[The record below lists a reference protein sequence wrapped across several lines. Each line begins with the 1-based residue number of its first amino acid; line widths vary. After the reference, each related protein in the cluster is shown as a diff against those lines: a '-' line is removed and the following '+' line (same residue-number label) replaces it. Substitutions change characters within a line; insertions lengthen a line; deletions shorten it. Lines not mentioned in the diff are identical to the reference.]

1 MDNLCLIGLGL
12 VGLLF
17 LTSKKNKIVNE
28 SDVFDSNSDGIN
40 ESVFIDSN
48 NDKDTISK
56 AFTLNKYFNTS
67 ELKWVIPVSEVHNHP
82 LHPFAGFDYMKL
94 NPNEPPIF
102 GRYMKMYE
110 GMENLLVKL
119 EPSVIISNSVNINNE
134 ELTLV
139 MCGHKF
145 PTISAITL
153 NFAETYN
160 TKELSICK
168 MKSIYKKMV
177 KNYTCKK
184 TIEPHIEWYNQSLWD
199 DNTYLYKNLCGDGD
213 TSSLETNQMIET
225 DVLND
230 SNTSDLEDDS
240 DITSMDNQ
248 TELDNF
254 IDSVTSESK
263 QDSDITSMDNQEEV
277 DKFIDSVTSESK
289 QDSDNLLLSVTSDD
303 GSTNLDVISATS
315 WDESPKNEPFT
326 NNIKKSKCSKKKC
339 SKKKCSKKDSSVKK
353 KKNSSVKKKKNSS
366 VKKKKNSSVKKKN
379 SSVKKKNSSVKK
391 KKNSSVKKKKNS
403 SVKKKKKS
411 KKNESLELQGGSS
424 SLTNTRKSILG
435 RF

>member
-1 MDNLCLIGLGL
+1 
-12 VGLLF
+12 
-17 LTSKKNKIVNE
+17 
-28 SDVFDSNSDGIN
+28 
-40 ESVFIDSN
+40 
-48 NDKDTISK
+48 
-56 AFTLNKYFNTS
+56 
-67 ELKWVIPVSEVHNHP
+67 
-82 LHPFAGFDYMKL
+82 
-94 NPNEPPIF
+94 
-102 GRYMKMYE
+102 MYE

-391 KKNSSVKKKKNS
+391 KKNSSVKKKK
-403 SVKKKKKS
+403 KS